1 MSATLA
7 AEIDAGDG
15 MKIMF
20 DTSALFKRY
29 AAESG
34 HEQVAQIMERASLV
48 ALAPHCRIELM
59 ATVARTLRERRI
71 SPSDGER
78 IAFELGEDLKE
89 WEVLPLSAQVEQASL
104 RALNAAA
111 LRGMDALHVG
121 AALVARVSLF
131 VTADIRQAQAAQALG
146 LPIELVSVL

>member
-1 MSATLA
+1 
-7 AEIDAGDG
+7 

-29 AAESG
+29 LAESG
-34 HEQVAQIMERASLV
+34 QEQVARLLDQASAV

-59 ATVARTLRERRI
+59 ATVARTVREGRI
-71 SPSDGER
+71 SPADGGR
-78 IAFELGEDLKE
+78 IAVELGEDIKE

-104 RALNAAA
+104 RALDVAA

-121 AALVARVSLF
+121 AALVARVGLF
-131 VTADIRQAQAAQALG
+131 VTADIRQAQAAQTLG
-146 LPIELVSVL
+146 LPTELVAVL

>member
-1 MSATLA
+1 
-7 AEIDAGDG
+7 
-15 MKIMF
+15 MKIMM

-29 AAESG
+29 LAEPG
-34 HEQVAQIMERASLV
+34 QTQVAHILDEASAV

-59 ATVARTLRERRI
+59 ASVARTVREGRI
-71 SPSDGER
+71 SAADGER

-104 RALNAAA
+104 RALGAAA

-121 AALVARVSLF
+121 AALVARVGLF
-131 VTADIRQAQAAQALG
+131 VTADIRQAEAAQALG
-146 LPIELVSVL
+146 LPTELVTVF

>member
-1 MSATLA
+1 
-7 AEIDAGDG
+7 

-29 AAESG
+29 LAESG
-34 HEQVAQIMERASLV
+34 QEQVARLLDQASAV

-59 ATVARTLRERRI
+59 ATVARTVREGRI
-71 SPSDGER
+71 SPADGGR
-78 IAFELGEDLKE
+78 IAFELGEDIKE

-104 RALNAAA
+104 RALDVAA

-121 AALVARVSLF
+121 AALVARVGLF
-131 VTADIRQAQAAQALG
+131 VTADIRQAQAAQTLG
-146 LPIELVSVL
+146 LPTELVAVL

>member
-1 MSATLA
+1 
-7 AEIDAGDG
+7 

-29 AAESG
+29 LAEAG
-34 HEQVAQIMERASLV
+34 QEQMAQILERATMV

-59 ATVARTLRERRI
+59 ATVARTLREGRI
-71 SPSDGER
+71 STADGER
-78 IAFELGEDLKE
+78 VAFELGEDLKE
-89 WEVLPLSAQVEQASL
+89 WEVLPLSAPVEQASL
-104 RALNAAA
+104 RALAAAA

-121 AALVARVSLF
+121 AALVARVGLF

-146 LPIELVSVL
+146 LPTELVSVI

>member
-1 MSATLA
+1 
-7 AEIDAGDG
+7 

-29 AAESG
+29 LAEAG
-34 HEQVAQIMERASLV
+34 QEQIAQIFDRATMV

-59 ATVARTLRERRI
+59 ATVARTLREGRI
-71 SPSDGER
+71 STADGER
-78 IAFELGEDLKE
+78 VAFELAEDLKE
-89 WEVLPLSAQVEQASL
+89 WEVLPLSAPVEQASL
-104 RALNAAA
+104 RALAAAA

-121 AALVARVSLF
+121 AALVARVGLF

-146 LPIELVSVL
+146 LPTELVSVI

>member
-1 MSATLA
+1 
-7 AEIDAGDG
+7 

-29 AAESG
+29 LAESG
-34 HEQVAQIMERASLV
+34 QEQVAQILDRATTV

-59 ATVARTLRERRI
+59 ATVARTVREGRI
-71 SPSDGER
+71 SLADGER
-78 IAFELGEDLKE
+78 IAFEMGEDLKE

-121 AALVARVSLF
+121 AALVARAGLF

-146 LPIELVSVL
+146 LPTELVSVF

>member
-1 MSATLA
+1 
-7 AEIDAGDG
+7 

-29 AAESG
+29 LAESG
-34 HEQVAQIMERASLV
+34 QEQVAQILDRATTV

-59 ATVARTLRERRI
+59 ATVTRTMREGRI
-71 SPSDGER
+71 SPVDGER
-78 IAFELGEDLKE
+78 IAFELGEDQKE
-89 WEVLPLSAQVEQASL
+89 WAVLPLSAPVEQASL
-104 RALNAAA
+104 RALGAAA

-121 AALVARVSLF
+121 AALVARVGLF

-146 LPIELVSVL
+146 LPTELVSVL

>member
-1 MSATLA
+1 
-7 AEIDAGDG
+7 

-29 AAESG
+29 LAEAG
-34 HEQVAQIMERASLV
+34 QEQIAQIFERATMV

-59 ATVARTLRERRI
+59 ATVARTLREGRI
-71 SPSDGER
+71 STADGER
-78 IAFELGEDLKE
+78 VAFELGEDLQE
-89 WEVLPLSAQVEQASL
+89 WEVLPRSAPVEQASL
-104 RALNAAA
+104 RALAAAA

-121 AALVARVSLF
+121 AALVARVGLF

-146 LPIELVSVL
+146 LPTELVSVF